1 MYFKNENKLIKYL
14 KKNPDKAESKIGRNG
29 KEEER
34 E

>member
-14 KKNPDKAESKIGRNG
+14 KNTDKEESKIGRNG
-29 KEEER
+29 KEAER

>member
-14 KKNPDKAESKIGRNG
+14 KKKTDKEESKIGRNG
-29 KEEER
+29 KEAER